1 MEVAR
6 SEIEHVRSAIERD
19 GKSKKVVREIVV
31 EELASEMRQLRI
43 KEKKRGVTYR
53 SDALESWSSPV
64 RHRLTRAYQVPKV
77 KVQEPVERLDE
88 LSLLLQLYLDSQAN
102 SYDRRKR
109 QHWRLTMVPRSKVL
123 QISRD
128 RFEVNQELCRY
139 RTDLFEMKEGSVRS
153 KSGGFESCGRILSE
167 RVDSD
172 PV

>member
-6 SEIEHVRSAIERD
+6 SEIVHVRSAIERD
-19 GKSKKVVREIVV
+19 GNSKKVVRAMVV
-31 EELASEMRQLRI
+31 QALANEMRKLRI

-64 RHRLTRAYQVPKV
+64 RHRLTRAHQVPKV

-109 QHWRLTMVPRSKVL
+109 QHSVLTMMLRSKVL

-128 RFEVNQELCRY
+128 RFEVNQESCRY
-139 RTDLFEMKEGSVRS
+139 HMDLV
-153 KSGGFESCGRILSE
+153 
-167 RVDSD
+167 
-172 PV
+172 